1 MDPTPDDCACLNP
14 ARPTTSATWLG
25 DREGLSAHEGAIV
38 ALIVL
43 GLSNQEIADALHMS
57 PYSIKT
63 HIRSA
68 YRKVGVTSRTQA
80 ISWGYDHG
88 LRLTTPP
95 ARPDE
100 GGQG

>member
-1 MDPTPDDCACLNP
+1 MDPTPDDCACLNL

-25 DREGLSAHEGAIV
+25 DHEGLSAHEGAIV
-38 ALIVL
+38 SLIVL
-43 GLSNQEIADALHMS
+43 GLSNPEISGALHLS
-57 PYSIKT
+57 PHSTKE

-68 YRKVGVTSRTQA
+68 YRKMGVTSRTQA

-88 LRLTTPP
+88 LRLTRQG